1 MAAIEQVTQND
12 SGQSLIN
19 KINNNNASL
28 NAAIEGGGG
37 GSSQGGIIARNAE
50 AVQRIYAAK
59 KHLDLTH
66 SGWTD
71 SVEHE
76 EPKQLFCIAHGSDF
90 HLDNTRYGN
99 FRDFVDG
106 VTAIDVALNTG
117 DMCYYGTAAEMAY
130 QQQVQFTRIQPLLCI
145 GNHDRWGGLSDTAI
159 ATNLGMTDGL
169 YYYKDYT
176 DSLGQK
182 VRIIVLN
189 RYDKDGASHPST
201 NYLEGIFTSTQ
212 IEWFIARLDE
222 AISGGM
228 NVIVAMHAV
237 DAQARPKTNDKGF
250 WQRHYQW
257 QSLAYWSE
265 SGPIIEDIIAAFRS
279 GGTVSGTYTFKTTGV
294 SSITVNHTFS
304 AAGKFVC
311 YIVGHAHIDTI
322 GFSSNT
328 GHGDQLYLTV
338 PAGCCYPTY
347 TGWASGQEPFYVGGE
362 VSDLP
367 RIAGTKS
374 EDCFNVYGFD
384 FINKLVK
391 VVRVGAD
398 MNDLM
403 EPREVACFEYE
414 PSNS

>member
-1 MAAIEQVTQND
+1 MSKQTISYAENASTTA
-12 SGQSLIN
+12 G
-19 KINNNNASL
+19 KINDNFNELYS
-28 NAAIEGGGG
+28 G
-37 GSSQGGIIARNAE
+37 QGGILARNAE

-71 SVEHE
+71 SVEHD

-106 VTAIDVALNTG
+106 VSAIDVALNTG
-117 DMCYYGTAAEMAY
+117 DMCYYGGANEMAY
-130 QQQVQFTRIQPLLCI
+130 QQQVQFQRLQPLLCI
-145 GNHDRWGGLSDTAI
+145 GNHDRWGGQTDEALISG
-159 ATNLGMTDGL
+159 LGMTDGL

-189 RYDKDGASHPST
+189 RYDKSGLDHPLDGLFS
-201 NYLEGIFTSTQ
+201 STQ
-212 IEWFIARLDE
+212 IEWFMTCLDG
-222 AISGGM
+222 AISGNM

-237 DAQARPKTNDKGF
+237 DAQVRPATNNKGF

-257 QSLAYWSE
+257 QNQADWSE
-265 SGPIIEDIIAAFRS
+265 SGPIIEDIIAAFKT
-279 GGTVSGTYTFKTTGV
+279 GGKATGTYTFRSTV
-294 SSITVNHTFS
+294 PSITLNHQFS
-304 AAGKFVC
+304 GSGKFVC

-347 TGWASGQEPFYVGGE
+347 TGWASGQSPFYVGGE

-384 FINKLVK
+384 FVNKLVK

-403 EPREVACFEYE
+403 EKREVACFNYE
-414 PSNS
+414 VES